1 MVLDPSILFVIYS
14 DSKDEILLMYWI
26 LFNQSLFNYKD
37 RVQSKFDSENPENKG
52 NFQIYSLTMLYEL
65 QEQGKKSKAIKNVID
80 TFETLKKESASSIFT
95 F

>member
-14 DSKDEILLMYWI
+14 ESKDEILLMDWI

-37 RVQSKFDSENPENKG
+37 RVQSKLDSENPENKG
-52 NFQIYSLTMLYEL
+52 DFQIYSLTKLFEL
-65 QEQGKKSKAIKNVID
+65 QEQSKKSKAIKNVID